1 MRKTK
6 LLLSLGAICVAVLS
20 GCKTRSK
27 YRVPTTPY
35 AKVSVAFDGVE
46 SSFSNYKTS
55 EKTNS
60 SKTRSIKRVGQ
71 SDPSGALTEIASLY
85 KSSDSQGDKID
96 ELGYDAPPMVQF
108 QYLKKVFD
116 TIGNKF
122 SFNTKYTDT
131 VHDIVYF
138 DPTTGEK
145 KDADLAYSYDYD
157 FTISI
162 LINIDE
168 NDLITADCA
177 FKIDLNRGETT
188 IESTWYVSMIL
199 DYEMAK
205 ESPTYTLSV
214 YTDNE
219 ENEFEYVKY
228 GYTYEYDFVDMK
240 AGRVNEW
247 RKFFYEANQKMVKD
261 ETHKQF
267 SDYLA
272 DPNFKT
278 QIGASKWYKNADLR
292 EISHPNTSKTKSFIG
307 ALFDKFGL
315 NTTDINAQAF
325 TSKAGVQHKAI
336 NNVYQE
342 FARIANDDLIYRLI
356 TGTIGREEVKASIKV
371 MDASANNEVN
381 HILINEDT
389 ELRTLLSGEEENY
402 SIWYFDKNDEH
413 LEQIEDLNL
422 VKFRF
427 SIPYGMGNDEMVY
440 DNAYLD
446 EKISALY
453 ESLGK
458 ENYEA
463 RHSNAILR
471 ISDGLLNTVV
481 QISVGSNLNDQIE
494 LYFRSIFPEE
504 LLNLGFPKY
513 EGEKCLFDYTND
525 EQIVLDVSQTTS
537 DELDAFKAMLENSGW
552 SKEERSIQTHY
563 SKLTGNRLRSI
574 DIESLNIKNGSVR
587 MFLSMNDVVL
597 DEWPRN
603 DILTASNN
611 IFDLEEPE
619 SKNGYFDVDL
629 ENHVV
634 SLKNFTELE
643 RSAFIST
650 LKNSGDFARTVTDG
664 NEIKSINVRYNSLMY
679 SFELLVDASEIVF
692 SYKVSDELTY
702 HLSQLLIEDADE
714 SVTGEIELNEDYT
727 GYYLKQDVIAGVYKI
742 KQIDLVTLEETY
754 LPVYSGLDL
763 YENKILF
770 DASTNELTVLEDCKI
785 AFYVNIEVLNGVELI
800 RA

>member
-20 GCKTRSK
+20 GCKTRSR

-35 AKVSVAFDGVE
+35 AKVSVAFAGVE

-60 SKTRSIKRVGQ
+60 AKTRSLKRVGQ
-71 SDPSGALTEIASLY
+71 SDPSGALTEIAKVY
-85 KSSDSQGDKID
+85 KSSDSKGDKID

-108 QYLKKVFD
+108 QYLKRVFD

-145 KDADLAYSYDYD
+145 KDADPAYSYDYD

-162 LINIDE
+162 LVNIDE

-177 FKIDLNRGETT
+177 FKIDLNRGEST

-199 DYEMAK
+199 DYEMSK

-214 YTDNE
+214 FTDNE

-240 AGRVNEW
+240 DGRVNEW
-247 RKFFYEANQKMVKD
+247 RKFFYEANEKMVKD
-261 ETHKQF
+261 ENHKQF
-267 SDYLA
+267 SDYLV

-278 QIGASKWYKNADLR
+278 QIGSSKWYKNADLR
-292 EISHPNTSKTKSFIG
+292 EISHPNSSKTRAFIG

-315 NTTDINAQAF
+315 NSTDIDAQSF
-325 TSKAGVQHKAI
+325 TSKTGVQHKAI
-336 NNVYQE
+336 NSVYQE

-381 HILINEDT
+381 HILVNEDT
-389 ELRTLLSGEEENY
+389 DLRTLLSGEEENF

-413 LEQIEDLNL
+413 LEQIEDLNS

-446 EKISALY
+446 EKISVLY
-453 ESLGK
+453 ENLGK

-481 QISVGSNLNDQIE
+481 QISVTGNLNDQIE
-494 LYFRSIFPEE
+494 LYFKGIFPEE
-504 LLNLGFPKY
+504 LLTLGFPKY
-513 EGEKCLFDYTND
+513 EGDECLFEYTND
-525 EQIVLDVSQTTS
+525 EQIILDIDQTTL
-537 DELDAFKAMLENSGW
+537 DELDAFKALLEENGW
-552 SKEERSIQTHY
+552 SKEERNIQTHY
-563 SKLTGNRLRSI
+563 SKLTANKLRNI
-574 DIESLNIKNGSVR
+574 DIESPNIKNGSVR
-587 MFLSMNDVVL
+587 MFLSINDVVL
-597 DEWPRN
+597 NEWPKS
-603 DILTASNN
+603 DILSASNGL
-611 IFDLEEPE
+611 FELDAPE

-629 ENHVV
+629 EAHKVV
-634 SLKNFTELE
+634 LKNFTEVE
-643 RSAFIST
+643 RSEFITT
-650 LKNSGDFARTVTDG
+650 LKNSGDSARTVSDG
-664 NEIKSINVRYNSLMY
+664 NGIKSINVRSSSLIY
-679 SFELLVDASEIVF
+679 SFELLVTTSEITF
-692 SYKVSDELTY
+692 SYKVFDELTY
-702 HLSQLLIEDADE
+702 HVNNLLVENAE
-714 SVTGEIELNEDYT
+714 TSETVQIELNEDYT
-727 GYYLKQDVIAGVYKI
+727 GYYLKQDFTAGVYKI
-742 KQIDLVTLEETY
+742 KRIDLFTLEESY
-754 LPVYSGLDL
+754 LPIFKGLDL
-763 YENKILF
+763 YENKVSF
-770 DASTNELTVLEDCKI
+770 DGDSNEITVLEDCKI
-785 AFYVNIEVLNGVELI
+785 VLHANIQLLDGIELL
-800 RA
+800 